1 MGNTSAT
8 RFLQQENL
16 RLQKENES
24 LQQRNQAL
32 LRRLERVK
40 ELYWSGQQITSEE
53 NMLEA
58 LNELLSDTMRIIE
71 AEDGSI
77 SYLDEKAGEL
87 VFVLAHGHIGQQLRG
102 FRLKKDVGI
111 AGWVVANY
119 EPVIVNHPRQDWRFS
134 VAVDERFGFSTRS
147 IVSIPVMDRQK
158 LVGVIQLLNKRQGE
172 FDEADIAVLLIL
184 GHVAAIV
191 LREMT
196 FS

>member
-1 MGNTSAT
+1 MSNTSAT

-32 LRRLERVK
+32 LRRLERIK
-40 ELYWSGQQITSEE
+40 ELYWAGQQITSEK

-58 LNELLSDTMRIIE
+58 LNELLHDTMQIID
-71 AEDGSI
+71 AEDGSL
-77 SYLDEKAGEL
+77 SYLDERAGEL
-87 VFVLAHGHIGQQLRG
+87 VFVLALGHIGQQLQG
-102 FRLKKDVGI
+102 FRIKKDVGI
-111 AGWVVANY
+111 VGWVVANY

-147 IVSIPVMDRQK
+147 IVSVPVMDRQR

-172 FDEADIAVLLIL
+172 FDEADVALLLIL
-184 GHVAAIV
+184 GQIATIV
-191 LREMT
+191 LREL
-196 FS
+196 S